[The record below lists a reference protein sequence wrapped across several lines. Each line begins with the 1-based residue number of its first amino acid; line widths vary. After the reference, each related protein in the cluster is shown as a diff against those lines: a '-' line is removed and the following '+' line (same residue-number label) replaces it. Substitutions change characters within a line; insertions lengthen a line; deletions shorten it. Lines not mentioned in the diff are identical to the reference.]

1 VFDHEAQDGVGGFLS
16 IAGGKLASY
25 RLMSEEAV
33 DLVCQKLGKMV
44 PCRTHIVPLPGGER
58 VLEPELVAQ
67 AYQVPLLAAERL
79 IFRHGSRA
87 EKVLELTKEHS
98 VFRNMICQC
107 EPTLEAEL
115 RFAVRNEWAKT
126 LADLR
131 RRTRFSTGPCQATR
145 CLTMTAQI
153 LGEELGLSP
162 REILHQMK
170 EFNEKSYEKRIPV
183 LNGTAL
189 QQEELLAHSFS
200 NVGNL
205 F

>member
-1 VFDHEAQDGVGGFLS
+1 
-16 IAGGKLASY
+16 
-25 RLMSEEAV
+25 
-33 DLVCQKLGKMV
+33 
-44 PCRTHIVPLPGGER
+44 
-58 VLEPELVAQ
+58 
-67 AYQVPLLAAERL
+67 
-79 IFRHGSRA
+79 
-87 EKVLELTKEHS
+87 
-98 VFRNMICQC
+98 
-107 EPTLEAEL
+107 
-115 RFAVRNEWAKT
+115 
-126 LADLR
+126 
-131 RRTRFSTGPCQATR
+131 
-145 CLTMTAQI
+145 MTAQI